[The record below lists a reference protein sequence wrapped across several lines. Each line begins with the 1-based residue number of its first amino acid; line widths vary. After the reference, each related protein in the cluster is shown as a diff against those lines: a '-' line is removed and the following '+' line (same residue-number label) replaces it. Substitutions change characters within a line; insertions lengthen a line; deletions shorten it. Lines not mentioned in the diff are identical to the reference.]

1 MVVEM
6 TSPGISPYGRH
17 IFICANGNCANSAQV
32 TELIQYLHQLNRQHG
47 LDQLSNPQRI
57 AYVKCGCLGVCSNG
71 PIMIVYP
78 EGIWYRA
85 IDSTSLAQI
94 YEEHLLGGEP
104 VEAYILH
111 RHYPPGQE
119 PAYAPDLRQ
128 DQPAVPI
135 QAAAERAAVEKEA
148 QRRAAASEPL
158 PDHVIAARQRR
169 QQRRSQ

>member
-111 RHYPPGQE
+111 RHY
-119 PAYAPDLRQ
+119 
-128 DQPAVPI
+128 QPAVPI